1 MEKNTT
7 ALMEKL
13 FRLAL
18 ENRMNDSLS
27 SFIKN
32 VEGLI
37 GNHLH
42 SHERKE
48 AMKAILSLGKEAANN
63 FFDQK
68 LADLDRG
75 SAEDGDGV

>member
-18 ENRMNDSLS
+18 ESRMNDSLS
-27 SFIKN
+27 SFVKN

-37 GNHLH
+37 GNLH
-42 SHERKE
+42 AHERKE

-75 SAEDGDGV
+75 PAEDGDGV